1 MDLNGILLFN
11 KRAGVTSYSAL
22 DELRETLKLRKLGH
36 CGTLDNFASGL
47 LLVCIGQALKI
58 VQFLEN
64 LDKEYLAKIRL
75 GVSTDTYD
83 LQGRT
88 LSSLSNLNL
97 DQNRVRKVIESFR
110 GQTWQ
115 VPPPYSALKYQGRRL
130 SDYARAGTPIT
141 KEPRKVRI
149 NSIEI
154 LKLFLPFV
162 DLRISCSKGT
172 YIRSLA
178 YDIGSK
184 LNCGAH
190 LTSLT
195 RTRIGPFKLQDSLD
209 IEKVRRNSNPA
220 KLQDY
225 LISMEKT
232 LNFLPVIKVTDKFA
246 AKVKNGTDLKFKDIF
261 SVEKEFSS
269 GDTLCL
275 KNNLDQILALARA
288 LKSSAELSR
297 LDKKDKVIEYIRV
310 FVR

>member
-1 MDLNGILLFN
+1 MDLSGILLFN
-11 KRAGVTSYSAL
+11 KRSGITSYSAL
-22 DELRETLKLRKLGH
+22 DELREVLKLRKMGH

-58 VQFLEN
+58 VQFLES

-97 DQNRVRKVIESFR
+97 DENRVRKVIESFR
-110 GQTWQ
+110 GQIWQ
-115 VPPPYSALKYQGRRL
+115 APPPYSALKFQGRRL
-130 SDYARAGTPIT
+130 SDYARAGTTIK
-141 KEPRKVRI
+141 KEPRKIRI
-149 NSIEI
+149 NTIDI

-178 YDIGSK
+178 HDIGSK

-209 IEKVRRNSNPA
+209 IEKVRRNSNPS
-220 KLQDY
+220 KLREY
-225 LISMEKT
+225 LISMEKA
-232 LNFLPVIKVTDKFA
+232 LSFLPAIIVTDKFA
-246 AKVKNGTDLKFKDIF
+246 SNIRNGPDLKAKDI
-261 SVEKEFSS
+261 SSMEKKFPTGE
-269 GDTLCL
+269 TLCL
-275 KNNLDQILALARA
+275 KNNLNQIIALARA
-288 LKSSAELSR
+288 LKSSDELSQ
-297 LDKKDKVIEYIRV
+297 LDKKDRIIEYIRV
-310 FVR
+310 FAR

>member
-1 MDLNGILLFN
+1 MELNGILLFN
-11 KRAGVTSYSAL
+11 KRSGITSYSAL
-22 DELRETLKLRKLGH
+22 EELNQVLKVRKMGH

-47 LLVCIGQALKI
+47 LLICTGQALKI
-58 VQFLEN
+58 VQLLEN

-75 GVSTDTYD
+75 GMSTDTYD

-97 DQNRVRKVIESFR
+97 DEKRVRKVIDSFK
-110 GQTWQ
+110 GQIWQ
-115 VPPPYSALKYQGRRL
+115 APPPYSALKFQGRRL
-130 SDYARAGTPIT
+130 SDYARAGNPIT

-162 DLRISCSKGT
+162 DLRICCSKGT

-178 YDIGSK
+178 HDIGSK

-195 RTRIGPFKLQDSLD
+195 RVRIGPFKLQNALD
-209 IEKVRRNSNPA
+209 IEKIRRNSTPS
-220 KLQDY
+220 KLQDF
-225 LISMEKT
+225 LIPIEKAIS
-232 LNFLPVIKVTDKFA
+232 FLPGIKVTEKFA
-246 AKVKNGTDLKFKDIF
+246 AKIKNGPDLKVKDIS
-261 SVEKEFSS
+261 SVEKEFSA

-275 KNNLDQILALARA
+275 KNDSDQIIALVKA
-288 LKSSAELSR
+288 LKSSEELARLEKNEKMAE
-297 LDKKDKVIEYIRV
+297 YMRV
-310 FVR
+310 FAR

>member
-1 MDLNGILLFN
+1 MDFNGILLFN
-11 KRAGVTSYSAL
+11 KRAGITSYKAL
-22 DELRETLKLRKLGH
+22 EELQETLKVRKMGH

-58 VQFLEN
+58 VQLLES

-83 LQGRT
+83 IQGRT

-97 DQNRVRKVIESFR
+97 DEKRVRKVIESFR
-110 GQTWQ
+110 GQIWQ
-115 VPPPYSALKYQGRRL
+115 APPPYSALKYQGKRL
-130 SDYARAGTPIT
+130 SDYARAGNPIT

-149 NSIEI
+149 NSIDI

-178 YDIGSK
+178 HDIGSK

-195 RTRIGPFKLQDSLD
+195 RIRIGPFKLQNALD
-209 IEKVRRNSNPA
+209 IEKVRRNSSPS
-220 KLQDY
+220 KLQNY
-225 LISMEKT
+225 LIPIEAA
-232 LNFLPVIKVTDKFA
+232 LNFLPSIKVTEKFA
-246 AKVKNGTDLKFKDIF
+246 SKIKNGPELRTKDI
-261 SVEKEFSS
+261 SSIEKEFSS
-269 GDTLCL
+269 GDTICL
-275 KNNLDQILALARA
+275 KDNLDQIIALAKP
-288 LKSSAELSR
+288 LKASSEMSEAE
-297 LDKKDKVIEYIRV
+297 KKENLIEYIRV
-310 FVR
+310 FKR

>member
-1 MDLNGILLFN
+1 MDGILLFN
-11 KRAGVTSYSAL
+11 KKAGITSYSAL
-22 DELRETLKLRKLGH
+22 DELREVLKVRKMGH

-47 LLVCIGQALKI
+47 LLVCMGQALKV

-83 LQGRT
+83 FQGKI

-97 DQNRVRKVIESFR
+97 DENRVRKVIESFR
-110 GQTWQ
+110 GQIWQ
-115 VPPPYSALKYQGRRL
+115 APPPYSALKYQGKRL
-130 SDYARAGTPIT
+130 SDYARAGTPVT

-178 YDIGSK
+178 QDIGSR

-195 RTRIGPFKLQDSLD
+195 RIRVGPFKLQNALD
-209 IEKVRRNSNPA
+209 IEKIRGNFNPS
-220 KLQDY
+220 KLQNY
-225 LISMEKT
+225 LVPVET
-232 LNFLPVIKVTDKFA
+232 ALNSLPTVKVTDKFNE
-246 AKVKNGTDLKFKDIF
+246 KIKNGPDLKFKDII
-261 SVEKEFSS
+261 SVESEFSS

-275 KNNLDQILALARA
+275 KNNKNEVLAMVRA
-288 LKSSAELSR
+288 LKSSNELSK
-297 LDKKDKVIEYIRV
+297 LDKNDKIVEYIRV
-310 FVR
+310 LTK

>member
-1 MDLNGILLFN
+1 MDGILLFN
-11 KRAGVTSYSAL
+11 KKAGITSYSAL
-22 DELRETLKLRKLGH
+22 DELREFLKVRKMGH

-47 LLVCIGQALKI
+47 LLICMGQALKV

-83 LQGRT
+83 FQGKI
-88 LSSLSNLNL
+88 LSNLSNLNL
-97 DQNRVRKVIESFR
+97 DENRVRRVIESFR
-110 GQTWQ
+110 GQIWQ
-115 VPPPYSALKYQGRRL
+115 APPPYSALKYQGKRL
-130 SDYARAGTPIT
+130 SDYARAGTPVT

-178 YDIGSK
+178 QDIGSK

-195 RTRIGPFKLQDSLD
+195 RIRIGPFKLQNALD
-209 IEKVRRNSNPA
+209 IEKIRGNFNPS
-220 KLQDY
+220 KLQNY
-225 LISMEKT
+225 LIRVEDA
-232 LNFLPVIKVTDKFA
+232 LNSLPTIKITDKFSE
-246 AKVKNGTDLKFKDIF
+246 KIKNGPDLKFKDII
-261 SVEKEFSS
+261 SIEKEFSP

-275 KNNLDQILALARA
+275 KNNQNEVLALVRA
-288 LKSSAELSR
+288 LKSSAELPQ
-297 LDKKDKVIEYIRV
+297 LDKKDKMVEYLRV
-310 FVR
+310 LAR